1 MNSIEKVKIYLLPY
15 LLIGNLLAGCA
26 SFDPNEKRTVYSDLF
41 PQEISRTEYYKDIGL
56 GFYNEKQYAKAIEH
70 FRLSLLHDRNNQDA
84 RYWLAATYF
93 KTNEDYLALIELDQ
107 IIDSEGFE
115 VARLKIMS
123 DIYEKA
129 QSYEKVLALNL
140 RIYERVQENWPL
152 WKVYHMSLNTKNYEQ
167 AFATLSLLE
176 EKKEDHF
183 KVLLGRYEVY
193 NRQKNIEAAVEQLF
207 LADQL
212 KPYDAMVTSQIINH
226 QFEAKDWESVFS
238 YASRYSKYH
247 PYNLDVSEKLSQACI
262 QIKKFDEAIAEL
274 KKQKELYP
282 SSVGIEF
289 KIAHV
294 LFLKRDFIN
303 AEEMYTELYKLT
315 KSDQSVFYIS
325 QIHLLQNDLQSASA
339 SLESLVSWSEYYP
352 TAQVQLARLEW
363 KNNQNDLAINR
374 LRRAQQLRPDSLEIY
389 QEYGQYLIWNKN
401 FVESI
406 ALLEQGMRAYPKDD
420 KLRILAAY
428 VHFKLNNMRSFKK
441 EIEVAQ
447 AINPN
452 NSEIYAVMTEL
463 WYEKNK
469 SHSELEFLARRA
481 LELNTKNKNVK
492 PLLAWA
498 LLQQDKL
505 TEAARL
511 FEEFYDKNPDEVF
524 YAQALAEIYQKNT
537 LLGKSNEYENRA
549 LALKI
554 DQNLK
559 VDLDYFKKSKTS
571 DSLDYQEGSNR
582 LPASLEQP

>member
-1 MNSIEKVKIYLLPY
+1 MNCIKKVKIYTLLC
-15 LLIGNLLAGCA
+15 LLFSYLLAGCA
-26 SFDPNEKRTVYSDLF
+26 SFQPVEKKTVYSDLF
-41 PQEISRTEYYKDIGL
+41 PAEISRTEYYKDIGL

-70 FRLSLLHDRNNQDA
+70 FRLALLHDRSNQDA

-107 IIDSEGFE
+107 ITDSDGFE
-115 VARLKIMS
+115 VAKLKIMS

-129 QSYEKVLALNL
+129 QSYEKVLALNQQMYD
-140 RIYERVQENWPL
+140 RTEENWPL
-152 WKVYHMSLNTKNYEQ
+152 WKIYHMSLNIQNYDK
-167 AFATLSLLE
+167 AFATLSILDN
-176 EKKEDHF
+176 KKEDHF
-183 KVLLGRYEVY
+183 KVLLGRYEIY
-193 NRQKNIEAAVEQLF
+193 SRQKNKEAAVEQLF
-207 LADQL
+207 LADQF
-212 KPYDAMVTSQIINH
+212 KPYDAMVTAQIINH
-226 QFEAKDWESVFS
+226 KFEEKDWEAVFN
-238 YASRYSKYH
+238 YASRFSKYH
-247 PYNLDVSEKLSQACI
+247 PYDLEISEKMSQACI
-262 QIKKFDEAIAEL
+262 QIKKYDEAITEL

-282 SSVGIEF
+282 TSVGIEF

-294 LFLKRDFIN
+294 LFLKRDYIN
-303 AEEMYTELYKLT
+303 AEELYNELYQLT

-325 QIHLLQNDLQSASA
+325 QIHLMQNDLASA
-339 SLESLVSWSEYYP
+339 SSSLEGLVSWSEYYP

-406 ALLEQGMRAYPKDD
+406 ALLEQGMRAYPNDD
-420 KLRILAAY
+420 KLRILAAFI
-428 VHFKLNNMRSFKK
+428 HFKLNNMRSFKK
-441 EIEVAQ
+441 EIEIAQ

-452 NSEIYAVMTEL
+452 NAEIYAVMTEL

-469 SHSELEFLARRA
+469 SHSELEYLARRA

-505 TEAARL
+505 TEAAGL

-559 VDLDYFKKSKTS
+559 VDLDNFKKSKTS
-571 DSLDYQEGSNR
+571 ESLDYQEGSNR